1 MAWTRLTD
9 RQSDYAEWVLDT
21 HFEEQRPAVVE
32 RNVITFVG
40 EDGKQEFLQALQDE
54 MAYDRASGRAGR
66 VAPGLLAKLEAM

>member
-9 RQSDYAEWVLDT
+9 RQTAYAEWVLDT
-21 HFEEQRPAVVE
+21 HFEEQKPAVIQ

-40 EDGKQEFLQALQDE
+40 EDGKQEFLEALRDE

-66 VAPGLLAKLEAM
+66 IAPMLLTKLEEM